1 MKGLR
6 IFIFITVATLVG
18 IVLTFIIL
26 YIGWVGK
33 ENNPLVHPDKVQAL
47 TSILALVVGT
57 AAALG
62 SAIAALKLAS
72 LGLEI
77 SHQQERRDNIEFVDR
92 KIESSI
98 NLFSE
103 IAISI
108 GEIFSSS
115 IAVNSKIPH
124 IDTNAAS
131 EKMNE
136 VPDDELGSALTQLAD
151 NISKLSE
158 QLKNIMKNEFS
169 RACYYRALNNL
180 NSKCSFLNKNLIQ
193 IDQNTSKHSVYTI
206 EMSNLSDIT
215 SLLDLAQRRIQKGKL
230 GDLIQA
236 KLFANSPDSE
246 IFNIPYDNANVRS
259 FSFLGFLILSITS
272 ENRPL
277 FIANYGAAILHDL
290 FYALPDG
297 QVFVEELNSR
307 YLKLFSEGQSYK
319 VDFDPAQITS
329 GFFRS
334 ALTDTERIGNLY
346 LLVEKSK

>member
-33 ENNPLVHPDKVQAL
+33 EDNPLVHPDKVQAL

-108 GEIFSSS
+108 GEIFASS
-115 IAVNSKIPH
+115 IAVNYKIPH
-124 IDTNAAS
+124 IDNNAVS
-131 EKMNE
+131 GKMNE
-136 VPDDELGSALTQLAD
+136 VPDDQLRTAMTQLAD

-169 RACYYRALNNL
+169 RACYYRTINNL
-180 NSKCSFLNKNLIQ
+180 NSKCSFLNNKLIQ

-206 EMSNLSDIT
+206 DMSNLSDIT
-215 SLLDLAQRRIQKGKL
+215 SLLDLTQRRIRNGKL

-236 KLFANSPDSE
+236 KLLSDSE
-246 IFNIPYDNANVRS
+246 IFNIHYNNANVRS
-259 FSFLGFLILSITS
+259 FSFLGFLIHSAAS

-277 FIANYGAAILHDL
+277 FVANYGAAILHDL
-290 FYALPDG
+290 FYALPSG

-334 ALTDTERIGNLY
+334 ALTDTEKIGNLY
-346 LLVEKSK
+346 LLVEKSN